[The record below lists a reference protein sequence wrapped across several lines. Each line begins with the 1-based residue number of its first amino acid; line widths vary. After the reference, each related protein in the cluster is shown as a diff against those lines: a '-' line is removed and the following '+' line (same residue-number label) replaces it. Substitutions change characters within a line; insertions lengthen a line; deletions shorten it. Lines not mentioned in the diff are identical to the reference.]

1 MASNGNYSI
10 TVGVTDKATG
20 ALANINKQLALAQQ
34 PFNRL
39 QRQVQQFNK
48 LSGLKNLRAQA
59 TKLVQPV
66 EKAGKAF
73 AGVFGLGS
81 IAGVIAMT
89 RQFAMLSNEIQ
100 RVSAGLGVS
109 TDKLQ
114 QMRGAGDLLGTGDNS
129 LEQVTAKIQDN
140 NVAMRFGGDGDLQTI
155 YNRLGVTYH
164 DSEEKIRDRTIDYV
178 HEHLQRHDVDPAILR
193 QMSQR
198 MLGTTNFMGMD
209 SKQVHAAEDRARF
222 LGRYNE
228 DNVKNANKLRE
239 SYQGVLT
246 AINGVTQTIIGRLS
260 PKLSPLLDKFANWL
274 AGPQADKMI
283 NNIVDGV
290 ERLAQWLS
298 RVDWQGIGKNISYWY
313 EKIGGFK
320 TIIAALIGL
329 KLASWLGS
337 ALTIA
342 FSLLK
347 VFISFGKLSFFS
359 KMTGFLNAKPGKG
372 LLTFFDGLLG
382 KLGKIAVALGLIKSA
397 YDLFQDSKIKDTVDR
412 DTAYGKT
419 AGEAAGGAAG
429 AALGSVVGP
438 AGTIVGGMAGSYL
451 GGKVGGVV
459 GNYFAGESRSHDKL
473 SSDERQQRAAFLV
486 SAAMKDGYSRN
497 GAMGIMGNIAQ
508 ESGFDAGANGDGGN
522 AFGIGQWHRDRVQ
535 QILKGTGI
543 DVRKAAYEDQVKAY
557 LWDMRQGD
565 KGAQKA
571 RNVLLTNPNMS
582 VYNAAQ
588 TVSSLDERPADRYGQ
603 EASARTQQAMKYQND
618 NFNRLVQHNL
628 DMNINV
634 NGNTPATTS
643 TSLKTDSRSGLQINT
658 PNINNRTTSSVGN
671 NLH

>member
-1 MASNGNYSI
+1 M
-10 TVGVTDKATG
+10 
-20 ALANINKQLALAQQ
+20 
-34 PFNRL
+34 
-39 QRQVQQFNK
+39 QQFNK
-48 LSGLKNLRAQA
+48 LSGLKNLR
-59 TKLVQPV
+59 TKFIQPV

-73 AGVFGLGS
+73 AGIFGLGS
-81 IAGVIAMT
+81 ISGVIAMT

-100 RVSAGLGVS
+100 RVSAGLGIS
-109 TDKLQ
+109 TTRLQ
-114 QMRGAGDLLGTGDNS
+114 QMRGAGLLLGTGGIS
-129 LEQVTAKIQDN
+129 LEQATTKIQDN

-155 YNRLGVTYH
+155 YNRLGVTYR
-164 DSEEKIRDRTIDYV
+164 DSAEKIRDRVLDYTSQ
-178 HEHLQRHDVDPAILR
+178 HLKAGDVDPAILR

-209 SKQVHAAEDRARF
+209 SKRVHTAENRARF

-246 AINGVTQTIIGRLS
+246 AVNGVTQTIIRRLS

-283 NNIVDGV
+283 NALVDGV
-290 ERLAQWLS
+290 ARLAQWLS
-298 RVDWQGIGKNISYWY
+298 RVDWQGIGKSISYWY

-337 ALTIA
+337 ALTIG

-347 VFISFGKLSFFS
+347 VFTSFGKLSFFS

-419 AGEAAGGAAG
+419 AGEAAGGATG
-429 AALGSVVGP
+429 ALLGSVAGP

-451 GGKVGGVV
+451 GGKVGGVF
-459 GNYFAGESRSHDKL
+459 GNYFAGEGRSHDKL

-497 GAMGIMGNIAQ
+497 AAMGIMGNIAQ
-508 ESGFDAGANGDGGN
+508 ESGFDTGANGDGGN
-522 AFGIGQWHRDRVQ
+522 AFGLGQWHRDRVL

-543 DVRKAAYEDQVKAY
+543 DVRKAGYENQVKAY
-557 LWDMRQGD
+557 LWEMKHGD
-565 KGAQKA
+565 TGAQKA
-571 RNVLLTNPNMS
+571 RNMLLTNPNMS
-582 VYNAAQ
+582 IYNAAQ
-588 TVSSLDERPADRYGQ
+588 TVSSLDERPADRYGK
-603 EASARTQQAMKYQND
+603 EASIRTQQAIQYQND
-618 NFNRLVQHNL
+618 NFNRLIQHNL